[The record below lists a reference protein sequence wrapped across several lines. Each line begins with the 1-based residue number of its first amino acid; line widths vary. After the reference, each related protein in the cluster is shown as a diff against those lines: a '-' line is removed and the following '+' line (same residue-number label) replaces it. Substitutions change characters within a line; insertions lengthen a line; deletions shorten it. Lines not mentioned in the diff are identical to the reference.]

1 MVQLK
6 YNRMLFARTLFY
18 RKIIKQPHQRSD
30 KTMARPIKETPVLT
44 GQDAVRFIERAKNP
58 PELRPKKNR
67 R

>member
-1 MVQLK
+1 
-6 YNRMLFARTLFY
+6 MLFARTLFY
-18 RKIIKQPHQRSD
+18 RKIIKQPHRRFD

-58 PELRPKKNR
+58 PEQRPKKNR